1 MGSWFLNLYPRLSDK
16 DRSRERY
23 IGWFLTTFGLLLGII
38 VIAAILVAAS
48 ISGQVWLGIPN
59 FITFFG
65 MSLLVGAAGFAGGG
79 ILGFLFGV
87 PRMRTSEGDG
97 AAGRP
102 GSAVVSNTNLEQ
114 LSDWLTK
121 ILVGVT
127 LVQIHKVNDAL
138 ILFRDE
144 VDRSLKSGDGSLVGG
159 AGFACS
165 LILIGSSI
173 AGFLAAYL
181 KSKTDL
187 MYAFRAPLD
196 VVESALSQVSQRL
209 ISAAAHGVLDR
220 PTIEP
225 DACSK
230 ETSAKLVEFVPPD
243 TDDPDLYQLL
253 GLAHAVL
260 KNFGPASEALAK
272 AVQIR
277 RERGLP
283 VDVSLIACATRAL
296 ALAGDTNAAKAL
308 NDTALPPTGDLTN
321 DDVEHGLAEMFAQLY
336 SGGGYDEAIAMG
348 LRLAKDPG
356 ARKASRL
363 WLYLA
368 SAYGQ
373 RHAALI
379 GASPQDQD
387 AIAKARQG
395 ALEAVQEALR
405 LDRANNLEDLRK
417 VWDPNAAKPAE
428 ENDLESLYDDSEFR
442 VLLGRR

>member
-1 MGSWFLNLYPRLSDK
+1 MGSWFLNLYPRLSEK

-38 VIAAILVAAS
+38 VIAAILVSAS
-48 ISGQVWLGIPN
+48 ISGQSWLGIPN

-79 ILGFLFGV
+79 FLGFLFGV
-87 PRMRTSEGDG
+87 PRIRTSEGEG
-97 AAGRP
+97 AGKP
-102 GSAVVSNTNLEQ
+102 GTAVVSNTNLEQ

-127 LVQIHKVNDAL
+127 LVQIHKINDAL

-144 VDRSLKSGDGSLVGG
+144 VDRSLKYGEGSLVGG

-165 LILIGSSI
+165 LILIGSGI

-187 MYAFRAPLD
+187 MHAFRAPLD

-209 ISAAAHGVLDR
+209 IFDAARGVLDR

-230 ETSAKLVEFVPPD
+230 ETAAKLVEFVPPD
-243 TDDPDLYQLL
+243 SDDPDLYQLL

-272 AVQIR
+272 AVQIK
-277 RERGLP
+277 REKGLL
-283 VDVSLIACATRAL
+283 VDVNLIACATRAL
-296 ALAGDTNAAKAL
+296 ALAGDTSAAKAL
-308 NDTALPPTGDLTN
+308 NDTALPLSGTLTP
-321 DDVEHGLAEMFAQLY
+321 DDIEHALAEMFAQLY
-336 SGGGYDEAIAMG
+336 CGGGYDEAIAIG
-348 LRLAKDPG
+348 QRLRDDPG

-373 RHAALI
+373 RHAALT
-379 GASPQDQD
+379 GARPRNQA
-387 AIAKARQG
+387 AITEARQG

-405 LDRANNLEDLRK
+405 LDRANNEEDLRK
-417 VWDPNAAKPAE
+417 VWDPNAAKPVE
-428 ENDLESLYDDSEFR
+428 ENDLESLYGDAAFKA
-442 VLLGRR
+442 LLGRR